1 VPSLELL
8 RRFAVIG
15 GGVGGAAEA
24 PRLEQELPGRQQ
36 VRAEAKPRRRSATGV
51 DGEVDEGAAE
61 YPGAD
66 VVSTAPAQQFP
77 PSSTNKTSHD
87 TRLTRGSS

>member
-1 VPSLELL
+1 
-8 RRFAVIG
+8 VIG

-24 PRLEQELPGRQQ
+24 PRLAQELPGRQQ

-66 VVSTAPAQQFP
+66 VISTAVEVSHAAPAQQFP